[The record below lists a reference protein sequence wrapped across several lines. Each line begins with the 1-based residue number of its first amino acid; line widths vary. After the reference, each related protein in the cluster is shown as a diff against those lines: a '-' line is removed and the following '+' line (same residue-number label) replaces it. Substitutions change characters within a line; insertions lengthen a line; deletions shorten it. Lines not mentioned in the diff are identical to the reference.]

1 MKVRN
6 HEIGLDGGY
15 VVAEAG
21 TNHWAVRRSDR
32 QNRAFALITRAAEV
46 GADAIK
52 FQIFVP
58 DEPLFCPVEGDGQR
72 WDRWKDTILNKAEW
86 ASLAS
91 YTHSK
96 GLAFIGSAFQPG
108 GVDIVQ
114 EVCDAHKVAVRAN
127 ETYPWDMVVDKPAIV
142 SLTRDGDWLYEL
154 PVGVDICRL
163 YCIPKYPCSPENVDF
178 WILSM
183 LENYG
188 LAGYSD
194 HCPGPWMS
202 VKALAL
208 GAAIVE
214 KHFVLFDRDG
224 DPDGSHAAT
233 PKELA
238 VICQTRDAWR

>member
-1 MKVRN
+1 MKIRDREIVR
-6 HEIGLDGGY
+6 GVGY

-21 TNHWAVRRSDR
+21 TNHAHGDKATRFG
-32 QNRAFALITRAAEV
+32 RAKYLVEAAHRA

-58 DEPLFCPVEGDGQR
+58 DEPLFCPVGGDDRR
-72 WDRWKDTILNKAEW
+72 WLRWNDTLLTVDSW
-86 ASLAS
+86 MWLAV
-91 YTHSK
+91 YARVR

-127 ETYPWDMVVDKPAIV
+127 ETYPWDKIVGKPAIV
-142 SLTRDGDWLYEL
+142 SMGKWVSIPRKVQYTRLD
-154 PVGVDICRL
+154 C
-163 YCIPKYPCSPENVDF
+163 CAKYPCSPEDVWFYWLQETDVEE
-178 WILSM
+178 WPV
-183 LENYG
+183 E
-188 LAGYSD
+188 GYSD

-202 VKALAL
+202 IKALAL

-214 KHFVLFDRDG
+214 KHFVVFDRDK

-233 PKELA
+233 PEELA
-238 VICQTRDAWR
+238 LICQARDAWK